1 MSEAGTTGAPRLTRL
16 RLTRFRN
23 YATLDFQPGARIC
36 AIFGANG
43 SGKTNLLE
51 AISLL
56 VPGRGLRGAR
66 FSDLARRDA
75 TAPADAPADTPLGT
89 PAPSG
94 GWGVHATLHCGA
106 SGGAD
111 ETVEIATGSAPDAAD
126 RRVFRLNGAAP
137 RSQAEIAAHLS
148 VVWLTPAMERLFQE
162 PAAGRRRFLD
172 RLVFALEPGHAR
184 EIAAH
189 DAAQG
194 ARNRLLAE
202 AGARAD
208 PAWLAGLEDAIA
220 RHAVAATVARRS
232 LIGALNGAPALGD
245 GAFPRAR
252 LALDCAIATAL
263 QTQPAIAVEDD
274 LRRALAASRAR
285 DAAGGSAAQGAQRA
299 DLTMEDAASATPARL
314 CSTGQQKALLI
325 GVILAH
331 AGLIAARR
339 GRAPLLLLDE
349 PAVHLDPAR
358 RAALFAALATGN
370 AQVLLTGTDG
380 ETFRPLAGL
389 AQGFLLEQGQAK
401 AADLGQGPG

>member
-1 MSEAGTTGAPRLTRL
+1 MRLTRL

-36 AIFGANG
+36 VIFGANG

-66 FSDLARRDA
+66 FADLARRDA
-75 TAPADAPADTPLGT
+75 AAPAAS
-89 PAPSG
+89 PS
-94 GWGVHATLHCGA
+94 GWGVHATLRRANADTGA
-106 SGGAD
+106 TGD
-111 ETVEIATGSAPDAAD
+111 TVEIATGSAPDAAD
-126 RRVFRLNGAAP
+126 RRVFRLNGTPP

-208 PAWLAGLEDAIA
+208 PSWLAGLEDAIA
-220 RHAVAATVARRS
+220 RHAVAASVARRG
-232 LIGALNGAPALGD
+232 LIAALNGAPALGD
-245 GAFPRAR
+245 GAFPRAQ
-252 LALDCAIATAL
+252 LALDCAISTAL
-263 QTQPAIAVEDD
+263 ETQPAIAVEDD
-274 LRRALAASRAR
+274 LRRALAAGRAR
-285 DAAGGSAAQGAQRA
+285 DAAAGTALLGAQRA
-299 DLTMEDAASATPARL
+299 DLAMADAASATPARL

-339 GRAPLLLLDE
+339 GQAPLLLLDE

-358 RAALFAALATGN
+358 RAALFAALAAGD

-380 ETFRPLAGL
+380 EIFRPLA
-389 AQGFLLEQGQAK
+389 AIARGFVLEQGQAQ
-401 AADLGQGPG
+401 AADLG